1 MIEMLE
7 STVTVR
13 GQTTLPKSVRSALG
27 VQAGDKVRYLVSG
40 EEVKILRV
48 KSVSSLRNILA
59 EKVQNP
65 VTISEMDAVIADAAM
80 ESNK

>member
-1 MIEMLE
+1 MLE

-40 EEVKILRV
+40 DEVKILRV
-48 KSVSSLRNILA
+48 KSVSSLSNVLA

>member
-1 MIEMLE
+1 MLE

-13 GQTTLPKSVRSALG
+13 GQTTLPKSVRAALG
-27 VQAGDKVRYLVSG
+27 LQAGDKVRYLVSG
-40 EEVKILRV
+40 DEVKILRV
-48 KSVSSLRNILA
+48 KSVSDLCNVLSK
-59 EKVQNP
+59 KVQVP

>member
-1 MIEMLE
+1 MLE

-13 GQTTLPKSVRSALG
+13 GQTTLPKSVRAALG
-27 VQAGDKVRYLVSG
+27 LQAGDKVRYLVSG
-40 EEVKILRV
+40 DEVKILRV
-48 KSVSSLRNILA
+48 KSVSDLCNVLS
-59 EKVQNP
+59 EKVQVP

>member
-1 MIEMLE
+1 MLE

-13 GQTTLPKSVRSALG
+13 GQTTLPKSVRAALG
-27 VQAGDKVRYLVSG
+27 LQAGDKVRYLVSG
-40 EEVKILRV
+40 DEVKILRV
-48 KSVSSLRNILA
+48 KSVSDLFNVLS
-59 EKVQNP
+59 EKVQVP

>member
-1 MIEMLE
+1 MLE

-40 EEVKILRV
+40 DEVKILRV
-48 KSVSSLRNILA
+48 KSVSSLRNVLA
-59 EKVQNP
+59 EKVQTP
-65 VTISEMDAVIADAAM
+65 VTMSEMDAVIADAAM

>member
-1 MIEMLE
+1 MLE

-40 EEVKILRV
+40 DEVKILRV
-48 KSVSSLRNILA
+48 KSVSSLRNVLA
-59 EKVQNP
+59 EKVQVP
-65 VTISEMDAVIADAAM
+65 VSISEMDAVIADAAM

>member
-1 MIEMLE
+1 MLE

-40 EEVKILRV
+40 DEVKILRV
-48 KSVSSLRNILA
+48 KSVSSLSNVLA
-59 EKVQNP
+59 EKVQTP
-65 VTISEMDAVIADAAM
+65 VTMGEMDAVIADAAM